1 MYKEIINLLI
11 CPICKK
17 SLKLLNAEEKN
28 GELISGIVQ
37 CQSGTNWDII
47 EGVLDFKTEEQSDAN
62 RWTDLTKERT
72 FEELDEMIREKTP
85 KNQMELSNKA
95 TEDIINFINTNK
107 PKTVVDIATG
117 RGMLLL
123 DIVKKIKVNLQLI
136 CIDLSFTILAADRLK
151 IKQYNPEIN
160 VNFIACD
167 ATNLPINNDQIDLV
181 VSFFGIANM
190 RNLIEQGIRE
200 TFRILK
206 QKGVF
211 LNCSLLVKSDSESF
225 KLTKKYYKELGA
237 EKASN
242 FLLESKIRD
251 FFIRSG
257 YTIKNIYLFLIGES
271 VAKKNELDMIPVEGD
286 WFAIAILNCKKII

>member
-1 MYKEIINLLI
+1 MYKEIIKILI

-17 SLKLLNAEEKN
+17 TLKILNAEEQN
-28 GELISGIVQ
+28 GEILTGILQ
-37 CQSGTNWDII
+37 CQSGTNWNIQK
-47 EGVLDFKTEEQSDAN
+47 GVLDFKTEEQSDAN
-62 RWTDLTKERT
+62 RWTELTKERT

-95 TEDIINFINTNK
+95 TQNIINFINTNK

-123 DIVKKIKVNLQLI
+123 DIVKKVKENLQLI
-136 CIDLSFTILAADRLK
+136 CTDLSFTILAADRLK

-181 VSFFGIANM
+181 LSFFGIANM
-190 RNLIEQGIRE
+190 RNFIEQGIRE

-225 KLTKKYYKELGA
+225 QLTKKYYKDLGA
-237 EKASN
+237 ENASN

-257 YTIKNIYLFLIGES
+257 YTILNIHLFLIGES

-286 WFAIAILNCKKII
+286 RFEIAVLSAKK